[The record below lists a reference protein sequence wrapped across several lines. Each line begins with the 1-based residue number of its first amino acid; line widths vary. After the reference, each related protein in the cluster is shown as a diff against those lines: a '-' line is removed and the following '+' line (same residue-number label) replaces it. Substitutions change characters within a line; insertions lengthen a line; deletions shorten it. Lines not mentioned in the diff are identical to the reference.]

1 MGGSNNLSWV
11 MIAVAVIPPLLL
23 MIFIYRRDK
32 HEREPKGLLFKCA
45 ALGAL
50 SVITAL
56 IGEAATMGIIESVF
70 SGKSIYLY
78 YFVEAFF
85 GVAIVEEAGK
95 FLMLRL
101 GTWKNRHFDYTF
113 DGIIYSVFVS
123 LGFALVENILYVI
136 QNGFSTGIIRAVTAI
151 PGHAAFGVYMGY
163 YYGLAKFWEVAG
175 DKKKCRRNLWAG
187 WLIATILHGFYDFCA
202 LSGKPALMILFF
214 VFIVAMDIAV
224 IVQVIK
230 SSKNDTPIYRTYQR
244 PMYQMSFQQAYQ
256 NPYGTQQPQYLQ
268 YQYGNPYGGAQAVNP
283 SMMNPGQMNRG
294 PVNRPPYGGQMPPGQ
309 MPPAQMN
316 RGPVNQPP
324 YGRQMNPG
332 PQNPGSVN
340 RLPYG
345 AVIPPRQ
352 MYSGGMN
359 AGPQNKGPV
368 NPNPYA
374 GATGVSSKYT
384 GGEAYRDSE
393 SNTDKLTGGQN
404 SDRWE

>member
-1 MGGSNNLSWV
+1 MGGNYSITDNYWI
-11 MIAVAVIPPLLL
+11 MIAVAIIPPLLL

-136 QNGFSTGIIRAVTAI
+136 QNGFSTGLFRAVTAI

-202 LSGKPALMILFF
+202 LSGKPALMILFL

-268 YQYGNPYGGAQAVNP
+268 YQYGNPYGGQVA
-283 SMMNPGQMNRG
+283 NPGMM
-294 PVNRPPYGGQMPPGQ
+294 NRPPYGGQMPPG
-309 MPPAQMN
+309 QMN

-332 PQNPGSVN
+332 PGN

-345 AVIPPRQ
+345 AEIPPGQ

-359 AGPQNKGPV
+359 AGLQNKGPV

-384 GGEAYRDSE
+384 GGEAYRESE

>member
-1 MGGSNNLSWV
+1 MGGNYSITDNYWI
-11 MIAVAVIPPLLL
+11 MIAVAIIPPLLL

-136 QNGFSTGIIRAVTAI
+136 QNGFSTGLFRAVTAI

-175 DKKKCRRNLWAG
+175 DKKKCGRNLWAG

-202 LSGKPALMILFF
+202 LSGKPALMILFL

-268 YQYGNPYGGAQAVNP
+268 YQYGNPYGGQVA
-283 SMMNPGQMNRG
+283 NPGMM
-294 PVNRPPYGGQMPPGQ
+294 NRPPYGGQMPPG
-309 MPPAQMN
+309 QMN

-332 PQNPGSVN
+332 PGN

-345 AVIPPRQ
+345 AEIPPGQ

-359 AGPQNKGPV
+359 AGLQNKGPV

-384 GGEAYRDSE
+384 GGEAYRESE

>member
-1 MGGSNNLSWV
+1 MGGNYSGNITDNYWI
-11 MIAVAVIPPLLL
+11 MIAVAIIPPLLL

-268 YQYGNPYGGAQAVNP
+268 YQYGNPYGG
-283 SMMNPGQMNRG
+283 
-294 PVNRPPYGGQMPPGQ
+294 
-309 MPPAQMN
+309 
-316 RGPVNQPP
+316 PVNQPP

-345 AVIPPRQ
+345 AVIPPGQ